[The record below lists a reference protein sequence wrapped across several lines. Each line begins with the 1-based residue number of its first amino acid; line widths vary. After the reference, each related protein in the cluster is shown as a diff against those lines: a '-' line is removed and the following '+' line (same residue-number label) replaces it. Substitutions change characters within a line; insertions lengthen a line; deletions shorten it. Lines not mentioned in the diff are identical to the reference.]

1 MDFPKNLKY
10 TQDHEW
16 AKVEGKQATCGI
28 TDFAQSELGDI
39 VYVELPKVGAQ
50 VTQKKPCAVVES
62 VKTASDI
69 YAPLS
74 GKIVKVNDTVSKSP
88 AEVNASPY
96 EKGWLF
102 VIELSNPAEAEKMMT
117 ADQYSSQYAKK

>member
-1 MDFPKNLKY
+1 MNFPKDLKY

-16 AKVEGKQATCGI
+16 AKIQGNEATCGI

-39 VYVELPKVGAQ
+39 VYVELPKIGAH

-69 YAPLS
+69 YAPVS
-74 GKIVKVNDTVSKSP
+74 GKVVKVNGAVTKSP

-102 VIELSNPAEAEKMMT
+102 VIEMNTPAEVNNMMS